1 MATEDEQG
9 MTNDSALITKEI
21 RMTRINYF
29 RPLAKCIRGDEE
41 GVHTPAFICA
51 IFVPSHFEV
60 VCSCAL

>member
-29 RPLAKCIRGDEE
+29 LPRAKCYKGR
-41 GVHTPAFICA
+41 
-51 IFVPSHFEV
+51 
-60 VCSCAL
+60 